1 MRRNSLSSSN
11 PSSSLPR
18 RQGLLSS
25 QTMLPIIVAAITGI
39 SGSIIP
45 TILDFVVAFKQDVD
59 VQDVPF
65 AKRNNELFAKNFV
78 TCTSSEQYDY
88 VTRHDNAVI
97 STKLCPSGDVLVK
110 YEAPNAQPTY
120 QFVALGT
127 TEQQSWLDFLVP
139 AAHAA
144 VAEIDAMQVKQSA
157 PTVIC
162 QKVIADGRLLRRL
175 RYSDGRC
182 EDEVI
187 NTYSG
192 EVVST
197 ESATCDANC
206 N

>member
-1 MRRNSLSSSN
+1 MRQQSLSNSQ
-11 PSSSLPR
+11 PSSFMQR
-18 RQGLLSS
+18 RRALINS
-25 QTMLPIIVAAITGI
+25 QNIIIAAIGGI
-39 SGSIIP
+39 SSSIVP
-45 TILDFVVAFKQDVD
+45 AILQLFLAYTHGIDIQE
-59 VQDVPF
+59 VPY
-65 AKRNNELFAKNFV
+65 AKRNSELFARNFA
-78 TCTSSEQYDY
+78 CTDSEQYDY
-88 VTRHDNAVI
+88 VTHRDSTTI

-110 YEAPNAQPTY
+110 FEAPNAQPTY

-127 TEQQSWLDFLVP
+127 TEQQSWLDLLMP

-144 VAEIDAMQVKQSA
+144 SPEVDAMQVKQSA

-162 QKVIADGRLLRRL
+162 QKIIADGRLLRRL

-192 EVVST
+192 EVIST
-197 ESATCDANC
+197 TSATCDANC